1 MTRKRFVK
9 LLMANGYSRNM
20 AQFIAQLE
28 AGLGNS
34 YKEAFGKYKRDGSAA
49 LMNDFL
55 SPEIYSVI
63 NDVAESFGRIARAA
77 CAAAE
82 AFVDAFVNALTNE
95 SSDHAQEDE

>member
-20 AQFIAQLE
+20 AQFIAQIE

-34 YKEAFGKYKRDGSAA
+34 YKEAFGKDKRDGSAA

-63 NDVAESFGRIARAA
+63 KEAAEAFGKIARAA

-82 AFVDAFVNALTNE
+82 AFVEAFVNALTNE

>member
-82 AFVDAFVNALTNE
+82 AFVDAFVNALTEE
-95 SSDHAQEDE
+95 SSDRVQEDK

>member
-82 AFVDAFVNALTNE
+82 AFVDAFVNAL
-95 SSDHAQEDE
+95 SSDRVQEDK

>member
-1 MTRKRFVK
+1 MSINVLWLT
-9 LLMANGYSRNM
+9 NG
-20 AQFIAQLE
+20 
-28 AGLGNS
+28 

-77 CAAAE
+77 
-82 AFVDAFVNALTNE
+82 
-95 SSDHAQEDE
+95 

>member
-20 AQFIAQLE
+20 AQFITQLE

-82 AFVDAFVNALTNE
+82 AFVDAFINALTEE
-95 SSDHAQEDE
+95 SSDRVQEDK